1 MMDLEKI
8 KSGVR
13 LILEG
18 IGEDLNREGLRETPD
33 RVAKMY
39 QEVFGGLR
47 KNPGEV
53 IKIFREEKYEEL
65 VMVKDIPFFSF
76 CEHHLLP
83 FIGTATVAY
92 IPNDSIITGIS
103 KLARVVDIISKRPQ
117 LQERL
122 TTQIANTLMDTLKPK
137 GVLVIIEAEHLC
149 MTIRGI
155 KKPGTVTATSALR
168 GIFRSDSR
176 TRTEALELLRKKI

>member
-1 MMDLEKI
+1 MDIEKI
-8 KSGVR
+8 KQGVK

-18 IGEDLNREGLRETPD
+18 IDEDITREGLSGTPE

-39 QEVFGGLR
+39 QEVFSGLK
-47 KNPGEV
+47 KNPADV
-53 IKIFREEKYEEL
+53 IKIFKEEKYEEL

-92 IPNDSIITGIS
+92 IPNDSVITGIS
-103 KLARVVDIISKRPQ
+103 KLARVIDIISKRPQ

-122 TTQIANTLMDTLKPK
+122 TTQIANTLMESLKPK

-155 KKPGTVTATSALR
+155 KKPGTITATSALR
-168 GIFRSDSR
+168 GVFRSDSR
-176 TRTEALELLRKKI
+176 IRTEAFELLRKKI

>member
-1 MMDLEKI
+1 MDYEKI

-18 IGEDLNREGLRETPD
+18 IGENLEREGLIDTPD
-33 RVAKMY
+33 RVAQMY
-39 QEVFGGLR
+39 REIFSGIK
-47 KNPGEV
+47 KNPAEA
-53 IKIFREEKYEEL
+53 IKIFKEEKHEEL
-65 VMVKDIPFFSF
+65 IMVKDIPFFSF

-83 FIGTATVAY
+83 FIGAATVAY
-92 IPNDSIITGIS
+92 IPNNSIITGIS

-122 TTQIANTLMDTLKPK
+122 TTEVANTLMNELKPK
-137 GVLVIIEAEHLC
+137 GVMVIIEAEHLC

-155 KKPGTVTATSALR
+155 KKPGAITTTSALR
-168 GIFRSDSR
+168 GIFRSDPR
-176 TRTEALELLRKKI
+176 TRTEALELLKK

>member
-1 MMDLEKI
+1 MDTEKI
-8 KSGVR
+8 KQGVR

-18 IGEDLNREGLRETPD
+18 IGEDLEREGLKETPD
-33 RVAKMY
+33 RVARMY
-39 QEVFGGLR
+39 LDVFSGL
-47 KNPGEV
+47 KKEPEKV
-53 IKIFREEKYEEL
+53 FKIFKEEKHEEL

-83 FIGTATVAY
+83 FIGSASVAY
-92 IPNDSIITGIS
+92 IPENSMITGIS
-103 KLARVVDIISKRPQ
+103 KLARIVDIYSKRPQ

-122 TTQIANTLMDTLKPK
+122 TTQIADTLMKVLKPK

-155 KKPGTVTATSALR
+155 KKPGAVTITSALR
-168 GIFRSDSR
+168 GIFRADSR
-176 TRTEALELLRKKI
+176 TRTEALELLRKTL